1 MVVSAVNS
9 INTKNR
15 SCVIPAAEGALIG
28 AATGM
33 ALKYAYPL
41 NAEEKSTK
49 EYTSVINDII
59 AKKTTFS
66 PWTKSMIDEIN
77 SKPEKSIAE
86 DVFVKTYDG
95 LKYGD
100 RIGVAQ
106 LKRTFEENSKDL
118 NPAHRAELKVLYQ
131 NAKRQAENIAKQHIE
146 IYNLATKH
154 IRPTGFFLTAG
165 AVTGAIVAIAREILR
180 TEVK

>member
-15 SCVIPAAEGALIG
+15 SCVIPAAQGALIG

-49 EYTSVINDII
+49 EYTSVINDIN

-77 SKPEKSIAE
+77 SKQEKSIAE
-86 DVFVKTYDG
+86 DVFVKTYEG

-100 RIGVAQ
+100 QVGVAQ
-106 LKRTFEENSKDL
+106 LKRTVEKSKDL
-118 NPAHRAELKVLYQ
+118 NPAHRAELKVLFQ
-131 NAKRQAENIAKQHIE
+131 NAKRQAENVAKKHIE

-165 AVTGAIVAIAREILR
+165 AVTGAVVAIAREILR